1 MTVEAWFE
9 ISARI
14 VAGAPAEIDDVLFD
28 DLAGKPAAGGC
39 PDNQMA
45 KPWILPSK
53 ALWKQSASERVAIGV
68 KVTEPMGNAVQIAT
82 QLVAMAIER
91 GITPVILSSIPIS
104 GFEQY
109 GFRVERL
116 AGATPAQQA
125 ICEEELKQFWD
136 IAVVVNAQDILNMG

>member
-1 MTVEAWFE
+1 MPGQPDGKAMDIAVKGVVET
-9 ISARI
+9 I
-14 VAGAPAEIDDVLFD
+14 
-28 DLAGKPAAGGC
+28 
-39 PDNQMA
+39 
-45 KPWILPSK
+45 
-53 ALWKQSASERVAIGV
+53 ASERVAIGV